1 MAPYGK
7 IKADTIVYDNNGVDA
22 ERSFASIATGS
33 APTADPTFTGTVTI
47 PTPAAGDNTTKAAST
62 AYVQTELGDYAP
74 INNATLTGTPAAPTA
89 APNNS
94 STHIATTAFVTQ
106 EKTHYEVATSG
117 YNLAV
122 NTKYL
127 TDTTSAAFSVVL
139 PASPS
144 TGQFVVLTDQTGQ
157 WATNNLTVSRNSKNI
172 AGAAADL
179 ICNVANAHVTLVW
192 SGNATTGWLVK

>member
-7 IKADTIVYDNNGVDA
+7 IKADTIVYDNNGVDV
-22 ERSFASIATGS
+22 ERSFESIATGS
-33 APTADPTFTGTVTI
+33 APLADPTFTGTVTI

-74 INNATLTGTPAAPTA
+74 VNNATLTGTPAAPTA
-89 APNNS
+89 AAGNS

-106 EKTHYEVATSG
+106 EKTHYEIATSG
-117 YNLAV
+117 FSLAV

-127 TDTTSAAFSVVL
+127 TDTTATAFSVTL

-157 WATNNLTVSRNSKNI
+157 WATNNLTVGRNSKNI

-179 ICNVANAHVTLVW
+179 VCNVANAHVTLVW

>member
-33 APTADPTFTGTVTI
+33 APLADPTFTGTVTI

-62 AYVQTELGDYAP
+62 AYVQTELADYAP
-74 INNATLTGTPAAPTA
+74 VNNATLTGTPAAPTA
-89 APNNS
+89 AAGNS
-94 STHIATTAFVTQ
+94 STHIATTAFITQ
-106 EKTHYEVATSG
+106 EKTHYEIATAG
-117 YNLAV
+117 FNLAV

-127 TDTTSAAFSVVL
+127 TDTTAAAFSVTL

-157 WATNNLTVSRNSKNI
+157 WATNNLTVGRNSKNI

-179 ICNVANAHVTLVW
+179 VCNVANAHVTLVW